1 MTDPIA
7 AHQYPVNIE
16 DEMKRSYMDYAM
28 SVIIG
33 RALPDARDGLK
44 PAHRRV
50 LYGMKT
56 MGLTPT
62 RGYRKCAKI
71 VGEVMG
77 NFHPHGDASIYD
89 TLVRMAQNF
98 NMRYPLVDGQGNYG
112 SVDGDPPAAM
122 RYTEARLEAL
132 ADDMQADLDKE
143 TVDFAPNYD
152 ETTEEPTVLPAPFPN
167 LLVNGAAGIAVG
179 MATNVPPHNLHEV
192 VDGCIWLIEHTH
204 LGSTPGDDVDDVDA
218 AAAAA
223 DVARVGP
230 ADEAGLKTGTT
241 PPAGLGDVA
250 RVTPAGEAG
259 LKTGTTTP
267 AGLGDVVRDFSPA
280 DEAGLKTGT
289 TTPAGLGDVVRDF
302 SPARGHSRA
311 EKLKHL
317 IELIPGPDFPTGGFI
332 IGRGGIAQAYAT
344 GRGSIMMRARTSIE
358 SNKKGDK
365 VSILVTEIPYQVN
378 KKSLIERIAD
388 LVREKTIEGIS
399 DLRDESDRE
408 GMRIVIELKRGEV
421 PEVILNNLYK
431 HTPLQSSFGII
442 MLAIVGGRPKVLNLL
457 ELVETFV
464 EFRREVVRRRTEFEL
479 RKAEA
484 RYHILEGL
492 KIALDQLDAVI
503 TLIRGSKTPPEAR
516 DGLIANFRLSRVQA
530 QAILD
535 MQLQRLTGL
544 ERQKILDELAELL
557 ETIERL
563 RAILAS
569 ERLLMQIIVDEL
581 RAVKTKY
588 GDSRRT
594 EIIEGESS
602 ALSVEDL
609 IAEEDMAITVTNTG
623 YIKRTAISTY
633 RNQRRG
639 GKGRIGM
646 RTRDEDFV
654 SHLFV
659 ASTHAYIMIFSDR
672 GRAYWLKVHEVPDVG
687 PGGKGKAIAN
697 LVSMKDGERIA
708 AMLAVK
714 EFETDK
720 VVVMG
725 TRKGE
730 VKKTSLSGFSNPR
743 AGGINAMDVEE
754 GDAVIA
760 VQVTDGKGGIFIGT
774 GNGMAIRFEETEV
787 RPKSRSAGGV
797 RGITL
802 RDNDYVVAMEAVRPT
817 GTLLTVTERGYGK
830 RTELEEYT
838 VQSRGGIGLINIS
851 TSARNGKVVGIAYV
865 EEGDEVLLITQQGMI
880 IRTPAKDVSLIG
892 RGTQGVRLIEMEGED
907 KVVSVVRL
915 VEKEEEE

>member
-1 MTDPIA
+1 MSDIA
-7 AHQYPVNIE
+7 AASQHPVNIE

-56 MGLTPT
+56 MGLSAT

-89 TLVRMAQNF
+89 TLVRLAQDF
-98 NMRYPLVDGQGNYG
+98 NMRYPLVDGQGNFG
-112 SVDGDPPAAM
+112 SIDGDPPAAM
-122 RYTEARLEAL
+122 RYTESRLQAL
-132 ADDMQADLDKE
+132 ADDMMTDLDKE
-143 TVDFAPNYD
+143 TVDFTPNYD

-167 LLVNGAAGIAVG
+167 LLVNGSAGIAVG
-179 MATNVPPHNLHEV
+179 MATNVPPHNLREV
-192 VDGCIWLIEHTH
+192 IDGCIWLIQNTH
-204 LGSTPGDDVDDVDA
+204 LKDGDEVVTRNDKIKA
-218 AAAAA
+218 LLNII
-223 DVARVGP
+223 P
-230 ADEAGLKTGTT
+230 A
-241 PPAGLGDVA
+241 
-250 RVTPAGEAG
+250 
-259 LKTGTTTP
+259 
-267 AGLGDVVRDFSPA
+267 
-280 DEAGLKTGT
+280 
-289 TTPAGLGDVVRDF
+289 
-302 SPARGHSRA
+302 
-311 EKLKHL
+311 
-317 IELIPGPDFPTGGFI
+317 PDFPTAGYI
-332 IGRGGIAQAYAT
+332 VGRAGAVQAYTT
-344 GRGSIMMRARTSIE
+344 GRGAIMMRARSVIE
-358 SNKKGDK
+358 TNKKGDR
-365 VSILVTEIPYQVN
+365 VSIVFTEIPYQVN
-378 KKSLIERIAD
+378 KAKLIERIAD

-408 GMRIVIELKRGEV
+408 GMRIVVELKRGEV

-442 MLAIVGGRPKVLNLL
+442 MLAIVGGRPKVMNLL
-457 ELVETFV
+457 ELVESFV
-464 EFRREVVRRRTEFEL
+464 EFRRDIVRRRTEFDL

-492 KIALDQLDAVI
+492 RIALDHLDEVI
-503 TLIRGSKTPPEAR
+503 KLIRAAKTVPEAR
-516 DGLIANFRLSRVQA
+516 DGLMTTFGLTQIQS

-557 ETIERL
+557 KTIERL

-569 ERLLMQIIVDEL
+569 ERLLMQMIVDEL
-581 RAVKTKY
+581 KEVKTKY
-588 GDSRRT
+588 GDDRRT
-594 EIIEGESS
+594 EILEGESS
-602 ALSVEDL
+602 EINIEDL

-654 SHLFV
+654 SYLFV

-672 GRAYWLKVHEVPDVG
+672 GRAYWLKVHEIPDVG
-687 PGGKGKAIAN
+687 PGGKGKSIAN
-697 LVSMKDGERIA
+697 LVSMEEGEKIA

-714 EFETDK
+714 EFPEDK
-720 VVVMG
+720 FVVMG
-725 TRKGE
+725 TRKG
-730 VKKTSLSGFSNPR
+730 VIKKTQLSAFSNPR
-743 AGGINAMDVEE
+743 AGGIIAMGVED
-754 GDAVIA
+754 GDSVIT
-760 VQVTDGKGGIFIGT
+760 VLVSDGKGEIFIGT
-774 GNGMAIRFEETEV
+774 RNGMAIRFHEDDV
-787 RPKSRSAGGV
+787 RPMGRTAYGV
-797 RGITL
+797 RGVTL
-802 RDNDYVVAMEAVRPT
+802 RDDDVVVAMEVVQSV

-830 RTELEEYT
+830 RTEIDEYR
-838 VQSRGGIGLINIS
+838 VQSRGGVGVINIS
-851 TSARNGKVVGIAYV
+851 TSTRNGQVVGVSYV

-880 IRTPAKDVSLIG
+880 IRMPTDDVRSIG
-892 RGTQGVRLIEMEGED
+892 RATQGVRLIEIEGDD
-907 KVVSVVRL
+907 KVVSVARL
-915 VEKEEEE
+915 VEKDENGAGEDNAG